1 MADQRVRTALRQTD
15 ERAPRDGAPRPT
27 PANSTAP
34 NAVGD
39 RLSRAWLTH
48 PLVQF
53 AHQRRLIVFYQQLHT
68 LLRAGVALPTAFSQL
83 TEYAPDATMAKGLA
97 AVSREVRNGQT
108 LGAALQQHGAL
119 FDDANVELLAF
130 AEEAGKLDPVLKSI
144 VGHLVQVQQQR
155 WQAALGAIYPL
166 YLLGAFIFVGPLL
179 GVGAEMASGSSIGGL
194 YVSGLIQNVLW
205 TGLIGAAVLG
215 FPLLV
220 GALDLVGP
228 WDRFTRSL
236 PLVSVPLR
244 SLSASRFVMA
254 LGLANGAGLETVK
267 GLRLAARAT
276 ASPTILATLPAAEAT
291 LRSGSHLTEAVAV
304 LGLLDKA
311 ELGLLSVAE
320 TTGTI
325 DEALERLGRELQE
338 RSLRA
343 TRVLVVVVT
352 ALVTMV
358 LLAKIV
364 LGMLGSL
371 MGVKHYYQQLDD
383 LSK

>member
-15 ERAPRDGAPRPT
+15 ERPQRGSPRPT
-27 PANSTAP
+27 PTSARPS
-34 NAVGD
+34 AVSE

-97 AVSREVRNGQT
+97 AVAREVRNGQT
-108 LGAALQQHGAL
+108 LGASLQQHGAL

-130 AEEAGKLDPVLKSI
+130 AEEAGKLDPVLESI
-144 VGHLVQVQQQR
+144 VGHLELVQKQR
-155 WQAALGAIYPL
+155 GPAALGAIYPL
-166 YLLGAFIFVGPLL
+166 YLLGAFLFVGPLL
-179 GVGAEMASGSSIGGL
+179 GVGAGMSSGASMGAL
-194 YVSGLIQNVLW
+194 YLSGLAQNLLW
-205 TGLIGAAVLG
+205 TGIIGGFVFG

-228 WDRFTRSL
+228 WDRFKRSL
-236 PLVSVPLR
+236 PLVSAPLR

-254 LGLANGAGLETVK
+254 LGLANGSGLETVR

-276 ASPTILATLPAAEAT
+276 ASPTILEALPAAEAK
-291 LRSGSHLTEAVAV
+291 LRSGSHLTEAVAM

-325 DEALERLGRELQE
+325 DEALERLGRELQA

-343 TRVLVVVVT
+343 TRILVVVVT

-364 LGMLGSL
+364 VGLLGSL
-371 MGVKHYYQQLDD
+371 MGVKSYYQELDN

>member
-1 MADQRVRTALRQTD
+1 MEPGAAPSAL
-15 ERAPRDGAPRPT
+15 A
-27 PANSTAP
+27 S
-34 NAVGD
+34 

-53 AHQRRLIVFYQQLHT
+53 VHQRRLIIFYQQLHT
-68 LLRAGVALPTAFSQL
+68 LVRAGIALPTAFSQL

-97 AVSREVRNGQT
+97 AVARDVRGGQT
-108 LGAALQQHGAL
+108 LGEALQRHGAL

-130 AEEAGKLDPVLKSI
+130 AEEAGKLDPVLASI
-144 VGHLVQVQQQR
+144 VGHLEQVQKQR

-166 YLLGAFIFVGPLL
+166 YLLAGFIFVGPLL
-179 GVGAEMASGSSIGGL
+179 GVGAGMAAGGSIGSL
-194 YVSGLIQNVLW
+194 YLSGLASNLVGA
-205 TGLIGAAVLG
+205 GLIAAAVLG
-215 FPLLV
+215 FPLLI
-220 GALDLVGP
+220 GALDLGTP
-228 WDRFTRSL
+228 WDRFKRSL
-236 PLVSVPLR
+236 PLVSAPLR

-254 LGLANGAGLETVK
+254 LGLANGSGLEVVK

-276 ASPTILATLPAAEAT
+276 ASPSILAALPAAEAR
-291 LRSGSHLTEAVAV
+291 LRGGSHLTEAVAV

-311 ELGLLSVAE
+311 ELGMLSVAE

-325 DEALERLGRELQE
+325 DEALERLGRDLQA

-352 ALVTMV
+352 ALVTAL
-358 LLAKIV
+358 LLAKMV
-364 LGMLGSL
+364 MGMLGAL
-371 MGVKHYYQQLDD
+371 MGVKSYYQELDN